1 MDPHALIAHSVLYWG
16 SEWET
21 EKSVYQDPQSLPK
34 TLWLGLWIEEGP
46 HYELE
51 VKDGQEFR
59 QSSHPMEQ
67 EMKANSS
74 STLD

>member
-1 MDPHALIAHSVLYWG
+1 MSTQEELVVMDPHALIAHSVLYWG

-46 HYELE
+46 H
-51 VKDGQEFR
+51 
-59 QSSHPMEQ
+59 
-67 EMKANSS
+67 
-74 STLD
+74 